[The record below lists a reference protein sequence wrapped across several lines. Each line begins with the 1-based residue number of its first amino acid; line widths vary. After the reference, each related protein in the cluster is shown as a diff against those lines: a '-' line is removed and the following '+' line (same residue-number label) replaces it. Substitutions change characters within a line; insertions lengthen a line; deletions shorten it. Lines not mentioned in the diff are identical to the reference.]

1 VHTATNLL
9 SISSCCAMG
18 GSHLSCMNSLA
29 THHQGLG
36 TAQLLQRLAH
46 TGHLLAK
53 FIMMKLRTVA
63 TVKSI
68 VQFDSFDVV
77 DALSEM
83 LPVRCE
89 RFAF

>member
-1 VHTATNLL
+1 
-9 SISSCCAMG
+9 MG

>member
-1 VHTATNLL
+1 MLCHGRVTPVLYEFACYTPP
-9 SISSCCAMG
+9 
-18 GSHLSCMNSLA
+18 
-29 THHQGLG
+29 GLG
-36 TAQLLQRLAH
+36 TAQVLQRLAH

>member
-1 VHTATNLL
+1 
-9 SISSCCAMG
+9 M
-18 GSHLSCMNSLA
+18 
-29 THHQGLG
+29 
-36 TAQLLQRLAH
+36 LQRLAH